1 MQKASLHIQT
11 QRETKAARKNKAR
24 PRPGFAIKCKYKNNL
39 CY

>member
-11 QRETKAARKNKAR
+11 QRGTKAARKNKAR
-24 PRPGFAIKCKYKNNL
+24 PHPEFAIKCKYKNNL